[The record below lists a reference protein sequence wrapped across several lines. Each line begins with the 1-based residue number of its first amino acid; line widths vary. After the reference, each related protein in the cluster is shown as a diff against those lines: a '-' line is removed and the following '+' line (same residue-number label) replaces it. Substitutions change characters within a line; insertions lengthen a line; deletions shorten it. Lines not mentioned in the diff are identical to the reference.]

1 MTGLLITNDFPPMP
15 GGEAA
20 YYARICG
27 TVADQVV
34 VLAPR
39 LAGDWRFDARQRFRV
54 VRRWVPISPHPA
66 ARLVQI
72 ALFFLYA
79 LPVLHRHRV
88 RTVHVGHLYLGPVAV
103 ALGRLLGLPY
113 VLYLHGGEMAS
124 YMRSRMVRA
133 AVRAIVQR
141 AHLVV
146 VNSTFTRRH
155 FEALGIR
162 AARVEVLTMSPGV
175 ERFRPDLDLVGVRAR
190 YGFDGQKVILTVG
203 RLVERKGHDVV
214 IRALTQVQQSVGKVQ
229 YLIAGLG
236 PDEARLRRL
245 SCDVGCEPLVRFLG
259 HVPDRD
265 LPALYAACDVF
276 AMPSRAL
283 AQRDGVEGFGIAF
296 VEAGAA
302 ARPVVGGRSGGIADA
317 VIDGVTGVLVEP
329 TSVDDVAEALIR
341 LLRDRAEAVRLG
353 ANGRRRAEA
362 LEAAWPSAVARIWR
376 AASAGD

>member
-1 MTGLLITNDFPPMP
+1 MTGLLITNDFPPMS

-39 LAGDWRFDARQRFRV
+39 LPGDRRFDASQPYTV
-54 VRRWVPISPHPA
+54 IRRWVPISPHPA
-66 ARLVQI
+66 ARLVQMT
-72 ALFFLYA
+72 LFFLYS
-79 LPVLHRHRV
+79 LHVLRRHRV
-88 RTVHVGHLYLGPVAV
+88 GTVHVGHLYLGPVAV
-103 ALGRLLGLPY
+103 ALERLFRLPY

-124 YMRSRMVRA
+124 YMRSRAVRA

-155 FEALGIR
+155 FGALGIH
-162 AARVEVLTMSPGV
+162 AARVEALTMSVGV
-175 ERFRPDLDLVGVRAR
+175 ERFRPDLDLAGVRAR
-190 YGFDGQKVILTVG
+190 YGLDGQHVILTVG
-203 RLVERKGHDVV
+203 RLVERKGHDTV
-214 IRALTQVQQSVGKVQ
+214 IRALARVQQSVGEAQ
-229 YLIAGLG
+229 YLIAGRG
-236 PDEARLRRL
+236 PYEPRLRRL
-245 SCDVGCEPLVRFLG
+245 THELGCEPFVRFLG
-259 HVPDRD
+259 HVPDAD
-265 LPALYAACDVF
+265 LPTLYAACDVF

-283 AQRDGVEGFGIAF
+283 AERDGVEGFGIAF

-302 ARPVVGGRSGGIADA
+302 GRPVVGGRSGGIADA

-329 TSVDDVAEALIR
+329 TSVDDVAEALIS
-341 LLRDRAEAVRLG
+341 LLRDRDYAARLG

-362 LEAAWPSAVARIWR
+362 LEAAWPVTVGRIWQT
-376 AASAGD
+376 AGGET